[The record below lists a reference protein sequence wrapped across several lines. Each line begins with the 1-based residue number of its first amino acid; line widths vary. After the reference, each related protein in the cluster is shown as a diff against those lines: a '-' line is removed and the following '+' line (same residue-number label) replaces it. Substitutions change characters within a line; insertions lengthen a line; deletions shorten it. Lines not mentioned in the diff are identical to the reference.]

1 MKNLFLKFISEST
14 NFNQERISFI
24 NSIRKNSNL
33 RPFSLI
39 NEAAPPRPNA
49 DDLLSDMPDPGA
61 IGLNRSPVSDFEAIS
76 RYQPSTGSTL
86 EGYMLFD
93 SLMRQFFGNY
103 YDDFSPSMFNML
115 FNMWGGNI
123 QSLENFLISI
133 TNGNLTI
140 TNMNGHPYSPIS
152 FLMTYFRHFEALQ
165 IISNLNPNNYAEN
178 QIILQNLF
186 NTNQMLWQAVNNM
199 LNALQQT
206 GSLSNYFNF
215 YNNAFN
221 QFSQYGI
228 NIPNINQLNNQI
240 NNFQSIINSM
250 WNWNGPLE
258 MPDIGSYTELNAPIV
273 SQGTTATTNQTMIN
287 IINSIELYMQGNLS
301 NEAYSNL
308 LNQLNSLDLTGWSG
322 VNLLEDLQR
331 LYSTNRPLYDELI
344 NALNHYDPAN
354 PQQFQILIRIMQQNM
369 ALTQANITTV
379 GAVNDILRGFYL
391 IFKRLF

>member
-1 MKNLFLKFISEST
+1 MKNLFLKFISESS

-24 NSIRKNSNL
+24 NSVRKNSNL

-39 NEAAPPRPNA
+39 NEAAPPNP
-49 DDLLSDMPDPGA
+49 DDILGDMPDPGA
-61 IGLNRSPVSDFEAIS
+61 IGLNRRPVSDFEAIS
-76 RYQPSTGSTL
+76 RYQHSTGSTL

-93 SLMRQFFGNY
+93 SLMRQFFGLY
-103 YDDFSPSMFNML
+103 YDNFSPSMLNRL

-123 QSLENFLISI
+123 QSLENFLKSI
-133 TNGNLTI
+133 TNSNLTI
-140 TNMNGHPYSPIS
+140 TNMNGHPDTPVD
-152 FLMTYFRHFEALQ
+152 FLAQYFRHFEALQ
-165 IISNLNPNNYAEN
+165 IVSNLNPNNYAEN

-186 NTNQMLWQAVNNM
+186 DTNQMLWQTVNNM
-199 LNALQQT
+199 LNTLQQT
-206 GSLSNYFNF
+206 GSLSNYYNY
-215 YNNAFN
+215 YNNAFD

-258 MPDIGSYTELNAPIV
+258 MPNIGSYTELNAPIV
-273 SQGTTATTNQTMIN
+273 SQGSTATTNQTMIN
-287 IINSIELYMQGNLS
+287 IINSIQRHMQGTLDD
-301 NEAYSNL
+301 EAYSNL

-322 VNLLEDLQR
+322 VNFLQDLQR

-354 PQQFQILIRIMQQNM
+354 PQQFQNLIRIIQQNM
-369 ALTQANITTV
+369 AVNPPSFHTIQAF
-379 GAVNDILRGFYL
+379 NDILRGFYL